1 MNEVCNKCGLPKNL
15 CVCVDI
21 SKESQKIR
29 VRQFN
34 RMFGKVVTSVT
45 GLESKERAKELGKIL
60 KRKLA
65 CGGTVHDSEIV
76 LQGKH
81 AARVKQLLLEEG
93 YSKELIES

>member
-1 MNEVCNKCGLPKNL
+1 MNEVCKKCGLPKNL

-21 SKESQKIR
+21 SKESQKIK

-34 RMFGKVVTSVT
+34 RMFGKVVTQIT

-65 CGGTVHDSEIV
+65 CGGTVHENAIE

-81 AARVKQLLLEEG
+81 MQRVKEILLEEG
-93 YSKELIES
+93 YSKELIEA